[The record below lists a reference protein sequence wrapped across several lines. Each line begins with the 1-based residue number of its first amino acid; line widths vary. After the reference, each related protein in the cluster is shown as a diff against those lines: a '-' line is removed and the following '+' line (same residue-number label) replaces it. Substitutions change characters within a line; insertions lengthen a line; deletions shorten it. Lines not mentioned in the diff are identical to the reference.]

1 MGELASGSNE
11 TSLKTNN
18 MPRLAKIAGVIMILL
33 GALAPIT
40 ISWYSSFGSYDIT
53 IQSLFWMLYLG
64 SFGPFF
70 QIIPFYV
77 IFSSFPI
84 LILRLVPAS
93 MIFRYYQGKTT
104 RRRALIGIMVG
115 DIFFLAEG
123 FLFLVISFS
132 MFMGSYFVIPFPLQ
146 MLVGFF
152 ILWKFPIREPTKPW
166 ESSKETKPWWE
177 KESSEIPASSDS
189 NDDKNTL
196 W

>member
-189 NDDKNTL
+189 NDNKNTL